1 LIEAI
6 AMSDLD
12 EARRLLEV
20 APELASDQLRQGA
33 TRRATTANYLPS
45 LGRYVYEGD
54 SPLHVAAA
62 AWNSDL
68 VRQLI
73 GHGAPPTARNRLG
86 ATPLHYAAT
95 GNPEAA
101 RWDPIGQS
109 QSITALVAGGA
120 DPNAIDN
127 NGSTPLHKAIRTRCA
142 AAVET
147 LLNLGADPTI
157 RTRNGSTCERLAT
170 VSSGRGGSGSPI
182 AKEQQVRILDLLSR
196 R

>member
-1 LIEAI
+1 MPSADQTPKVRALIEAI

-73 GHGAPPTARNRLG
+73 GHGAPSTARNRLG
-86 ATPLHYAAT
+86 ATPLPYAAT

-147 LLNLGADPTI
+147 LLNLGADPT
-157 RTRNGSTCERLAT
+157 
-170 VSSGRGGSGSPI
+170 
-182 AKEQQVRILDLLSR
+182 
-196 R
+196 